1 MISVDACIVS
11 DTENPLTALIFNVS
25 FHTSEVDYGSVR
37 FSYPLYAY
45 ICIPWFDLNVL
56 LLKVASVE
64 QFTRKGSTNCVDML
78 FVL

>member
-45 ICIPWFDLNVL
+45 ICIPWFDLNVFVVNGC
-56 LLKVASVE
+56 KRGAIYK
-64 QFTRKGSTNCVDML
+64 KGKHKLC
-78 FVL
+78 